1 MKVYKVSAKHCWGP
15 WKDFRFIYAGSK
27 KQAILSA
34 LEEIDIPEAQNEKI
48 LITVS
53 QEGTINDLTK
63 RKH

>member
-1 MKVYKVSAKHCWGP
+1 MKVYRVSAKHCWGL
-15 WKDFRFIYAGSK
+15 WSDFRYIYAKSK

-34 LEEIDIPEAQNEKI
+34 LEEIDIPEAHNEKI

-63 RKH
+63 SKH